1 LSRQIFLSF
10 FSKEYKRKK
19 VVKVGKGTKRKHGTD
34 AIIVEVQTVI
44 DDIVMQEGD
53 ELNPEEEEIANA
65 LRGEELETPAD
76 NGQQIHDEKVVQTL
90 KVRAIA
96 DMARRGVK
104 ITPAE
109 NKAAIGIS
117 PKVCPLIR

>member
-1 LSRQIFLSF
+1 
-10 FSKEYKRKK
+10 
-19 VVKVGKGTKRKHGTD
+19 
-34 AIIVEVQTVI
+34 
-44 DDIVMQEGD
+44 MQEGD

-109 NKAAIGIS
+109 NKAAIGIF
-117 PKVCPLIR
+117 PKVCLLIHWLYAISDIKFNVVGCRAGS